1 MYFITAKL
9 MLYCLMV
16 ELFKGYSINEQLNCE
31 TIYHDLSLR
40 HVKINVAE
48 SH

>member
-1 MYFITAKL
+1 MKSYDQK
-9 MLYCLMV
+9 
-16 ELFKGYSINEQLNCE
+16 
-31 TIYHDLSLR
+31 IYPNRGSDKLSLR